1 MRDEAP
7 HRRKTVTVVF
17 CDLSGSTALG
27 ERLDPEALRELLRRY
42 FDDMRGI
49 VERHGGTVEKFI
61 GDAVMAV
68 FGDPTVHED
77 DALRAVRAA
86 AEMRDAIPALG
97 LQGRIGVMTGEV
109 VTGTAERLATGDAV
123 NVAARLEQAAAPGE
137 VLIGAP
143 TLELAGGAAAV
154 EAVEPLV
161 LKGKSDPVPAYRLL
175 SVGEPAGRSDAAP
188 FVGRERELEW
198 LDRTWRRVKDERR
211 CELVT
216 VVGEPGVG
224 KSRLAGEFVAAV
236 DARVVRGRC
245 LPYGEGI
252 TYVPVVEV
260 LRELGVRPPDASAAR
275 AVAVLLGEVSD
286 ATSPDELAWAFRKT
300 LEQAA
305 AENPLLVL
313 LEDIQWAEET
323 LLDLI
328 EHVGLLSS
336 GAPILLLC
344 LARPELTDSRPA
356 WPVSLRVDVLPPERV
371 RELMAGRAGS
381 ELGDRIAHAAGGN
394 PLFVEEMLAV
404 AEASG
409 DQVRVPPTLQALLAA
424 RLDGLPPEER
434 RVLERGAVEGEL
446 FHRGVVQ
453 ALEPDDDRVTPRLA
467 SLVRKGLIAPHTAQ
481 IAGDDGFQFH
491 HLLIRDAAY
500 EALAKSARADLH
512 ERLAAWLELR
522 GGDLV
527 ERDELV
533 GHHVEQSCLYRA
545 QLGLPD
551 DPQLAERGRQHLAAA
566 GRRALHRSDNAAAAR
581 LLGRAAA
588 LERQGDPD
596 IRLHTELLD
605 ALYWTG
611 DREEAL
617 RSSESIAERAA
628 GAGDR
633 VAELTALLQGDI
645 FRLAFQP
652 DGAAEALEARLEDAL
667 PLLEACGQD
676 VPLYVARHAL
686 AELAFNGGK
695 LDAAL
700 EAFDRAAHH
709 AARAGLSQRFVDWRS
724 SCCFYGTMAAP
735 AVLDWLDRQ
744 GPEAERDH
752 WLRMYRAGTLTMMGS
767 IEQGRSM
774 MAEIRREL
782 RDRGGGIK
790 LAVTTGIEAAE
801 FELLAGD
808 PDAAARLAEEGC
820 AELERL
826 GDRGFLSTATA
837 VRAHA
842 LLAIG
847 RLDEAHACA
856 RRSAELGGD
865 GDAFTQFAWRRAAAL
880 VLAQRGDHSDA
891 VALAREA
898 VAIADRT
905 DFLNGQADARA
916 DLAEVLDLAGLRDQ
930 AAAERRTAV
939 SLYERKGNIVSAD
952 RLRARP
958 TGSA

>member
-1 MRDEAP
+1 ML
-7 HRRKTVTVVF
+7 F

-27 ERLDPEALRELLRRY
+27 EQLDPEALRELLQRY
-42 FDDMRGI
+42 FDEMRAI

-68 FGDPTVHED
+68 FGVPTLHED
-77 DALRAVRAA
+77 DALRALRAA

-109 VTGTAERLATGDAV
+109 VTGTTERLATGDAV
-123 NVAARLEQAAAPGE
+123 NVGARLQQAAAPGE

-143 TLELAGGAAAV
+143 TLELAGGAAVV

-161 LKGKSDPVPAYRLL
+161 LKGKSDPVSAYRLL
-175 SVGEPAGRSDAAP
+175 SVGEPAGRSHAAP
-188 FVGRERELEW
+188 FVGREQELEW
-198 LDRTWRRVKDERR
+198 LDRTWRRVKEERR

-224 KSRLAGEFVAAV
+224 KSRLAGQFVAGA
-236 DARVVRGRC
+236 DAHVVRGRC

-260 LRELGVRPPDASAAR
+260 LKELAVRPSDPSAAL
-275 AVAVLLGEVSD
+275 AVAALLGEVPD

-313 LEDIQWAEET
+313 LDDIQWAEET

-344 LARPELTDSRPA
+344 LARPELTDNRPA
-356 WPVSLRVDVLPPERV
+356 WPVSLRVGVLPPDGV
-371 RELMAGRAGS
+371 RELMAGRAS
-381 ELGDRIAHAAGGN
+381 RELGDRIAQAAGGN
-394 PLFVEEMLAV
+394 PLFIEEMLTV

-424 RLDGLPPEER
+424 RLDGLAPEER

-446 FHRGVVQ
+446 FHRGAVQ
-453 ALEPDDDRVTPRLA
+453 ALAPDDDHVTPRLA
-467 SLVRKGLIAPHTAQ
+467 ALVRKGLIAPHAALV
-481 IAGDDGFQFH
+481 AGDDGFRFH

-500 EALAKSARADLH
+500 DALAKSARVGLH

-522 GGDLV
+522 GGDLAGQ
-527 ERDELV
+527 DELV
-533 GHHVEQSCLYRA
+533 GHHVEQSCRYRA

-551 DPQLAERGRQHLAAA
+551 DPPLAERGRQHLAAA
-566 GRRALHRSDNAAAAR
+566 GRRALNRSDHAAAAG

-588 LERQGDPD
+588 LERPGDLD
-596 IRLHTELLD
+596 ITLHTELLD

-611 DREEAL
+611 DREQAL
-617 RSSESIAERAA
+617 RNSEAIAERAA

-633 VAELTALLQGDI
+633 VAELTALLQGDLV
-645 FRLAFQP
+645 RLMFQP
-652 DGAAEALEARLEDAL
+652 DVAEEALKARLEEAL
-667 PLLEACGQD
+667 PLFEASGQD

-686 AELAFNGGK
+686 AELSFNGAK

-700 EAFDRAAHH
+700 DAYNRAALH
-709 AARAGLSQRFVDWRS
+709 AARAGLAQRFVDWRS

-744 GPEAERDH
+744 GPEAQRDH

-790 LAVTTGIEAAE
+790 LAVTTGIEGAE

-808 PDAAARLAEEGC
+808 AEAAARLADEGC
-820 AELERL
+820 AELEQL
-826 GDRGFLSTATA
+826 GDKAFLSTATA
-837 VRAHA
+837 TRARVLFA
-842 LLAIG
+842 LG

-856 RRSAELGGD
+856 RRSAELGGE
-865 GDAFTQFAWRRAAAL
+865 GDAFTQFAWRRADAL
-880 VLAQRGDHSDA
+880 VLARRGDHPAA
-891 VALAREA
+891 VELAHEA
-898 VAIADRT
+898 VAIVDRT
-905 DFLNGQADARA
+905 DYLNGQADARA
-916 DLAEVLDLAGLRDQ
+916 DLADVLDLAGFTDQ
-930 AAAERRTAV
+930 AAAARRTAF
-939 SLYERKGNIVSAD
+939 SLYERKGNVVSAD
-952 RLRARP
+952 RLRARL
-958 TGSA
+958 A